1 MRSALE
7 HWRSTAARS
16 SPWPRL
22 GLVERV
28 TGLVVE
34 GRGPRGAMGEAC
46 RIGEGAQ
53 ALEAEIIG
61 FRGSR
66 TLLMPLGH
74 LEGVR
79 PGHLIR
85 LRPEPPRVP
94 TGELLVGRVLDAMGE
109 PIDGKGPLA
118 AQGRAPL
125 HRAAPPAL
133 QRPRIDQVF
142 ATGVRSIDG
151 LLTCGRGQRLGIFA
165 GAGVGKSVL
174 LGMIARRSDAQ
185 VNVIG
190 LIGERGR
197 EVREFI
203 ERDLGEDGLA
213 KSVVVVVTSDQA
225 PLLKRRGVQLA
236 TAVAESFRDRGQD
249 VLLLVDSLTR
259 VAMAQREI
267 GLAAGEPPAGKG
279 YTPSVFALMP
289 GLLERA
295 GRTPEGSIT
304 AFYTVLVDGDDLTD
318 PVADAARSILD
329 GHLVLSRRLAERGH
343 WPAVDPLASISRV
356 RPDLVD
362 AAQDES
368 TRKLLRWLAAHQ
380 EAEDLI
386 QVGAYVKGSD
396 ADVDQALG
404 RQARIR
410 GFLCQRQTEHT
421 DYAGTVRQLHEL
433 TA

>member
-1 MRSALE
+1 MTQALAD
-7 HWRSTAARS
+7 WRVHAARLP
-16 SPWPRL
+16 PWPRH

-34 GRGPRGAMGEAC
+34 GRGPRGALGDSCWIGEAG
-46 RIGEGAQ
+46 RE
-53 ALEAEIIG
+53 LEAEIIG
-61 FRGSR
+61 FRGGR
-66 TLLMPLGH
+66 TLLMPLGQ
-74 LEGVR
+74 LTGVR
-79 PGHLIR
+79 PGDLVR
-85 LRPEPPRVP
+85 LRPEPPLVP
-94 TGELLVGRVLDAMGE
+94 TGDLLVGRVLDAMGL

-118 AQGRAPL
+118 SSGRAPL
-125 HRAAPPAL
+125 HRLAPPAL
-133 QRPRIDQVF
+133 SRPRIDRVF

-174 LGMIARRSDAQ
+174 LGMIARDSDAE

-197 EVREFI
+197 EVREFL
-203 ERDLGEDGLA
+203 ERDLGEEGLA

-225 PLLKRRGVQLA
+225 PLMKRRGVQLA
-236 TAVAESFRDRGQD
+236 TAVAESFRDRGRD

-295 GRTPEGSIT
+295 GRDVNGSIT

-329 GHLVLSRRLAERGH
+329 GHLVLARRLAERGQ
-343 WPAVDPLASISRV
+343 WPAVDVLTSISRV
-356 RPDLVD
+356 RPELVEGHHEE
-362 AAQDES
+362 AV
-368 TRKLLRWLAAHQ
+368 RRVLRWLAAHQ

-386 QVGAYVKGSD
+386 QVGAYAKGAD
-396 ADVDQALG
+396 PDVDQAL
-404 RQARIR
+404 ARLPR
-410 GFLCQRQTEHT
+410 LREWLAQRQEDHSP
-421 DYAGTVRQLHEL
+421 YEETVRRLIEL
-433 TA
+433 AA